1 MIRNIHNLDE
11 FSTLKKEQEFFFLV
25 FYTDSSENSKK
36 TLSLLKDIHSEYKDV
51 PGYAVNASQVKDI
64 HPVLNVNS
72 VPTVLAF
79 KNGKI
84 VKNIQGLQTKDH
96 YEMLFYDSPAAATGD
111 GQEKQHSVVVYSTPS
126 CSWCNR
132 LKQHLRKKRVRF
144 RDVDVSRDQRAAQSL
159 MERTGQTGVPQTE
172 IDGQWIVGF
181 DQSRIDRLLG
191 LAR

>member
-1 MIRNIHNLDE
+1 MIEMVNNLDD
-11 FSTLKKEQEFFFLV
+11 FIKHKNEQDFFFLV
-25 FYTDSSENSKK
+25 FYTDSSESSKK
-36 TLSLLKDIHSEYKDV
+36 ALSLLEDLHKEYKDV

-64 HPVLNVNS
+64 HPVVNVNS

-96 YEMLFYDSPAAATGD
+96 YEMLFYDSPVRSD
-111 GQEKQHSVVVYSTPS
+111 GNGTEKQHNVIVYSTPS

-132 LKQHLRKKRVRF
+132 LKQHLRKNRVPF
-144 RDVDVSRDQRAAQSL
+144 RDVDVSRDQRAAQNL

-181 DQSRIDRLLG
+181 DQNRIDRLLG
-191 LAR
+191 LSR